1 MRKPSSPVIPVLLS
15 VFLLK
20 FLQRC
25 LHYKLQVVFSRS
37 LRRKIQINLH
47 FARSKCNLIGM
58 SKRTPPTHP
67 QARRHI
73 IALGKRLRAA
83 RLRRKMTQP
92 MLAERVG
99 VSVPTIGKLE
109 DGDPSTSMATM
120 LRVLTVLGLAEDID
134 LLAAQDTLGR
144 SLQDSELK
152 RAMPTPQ
159 KKIDRP
165 PPIKAPPGDM
175 TARARAALTVPAP
188 PARKKS

>member
-1 MRKPSSPVIPVLLS
+1 MP
-15 VFLLK
+15 
-20 FLQRC
+20 
-25 LHYKLQVVFSRS
+25 
-37 LRRKIQINLH
+37 
-47 FARSKCNLIGM
+47 
-58 SKRTPPTHP
+58 KRTPPTHP

-73 IALGKRLRAA
+73 VALGKRLRAA

-109 DGDPSTSMATM
+109 DGDPSTSLATM
-120 LRVLTVLGLAEDID
+120 LRVLAVLGMAADID

-152 RAMPTPQ
+152 RAMPTSSGN
-159 KKIDRP
+159 KRP
-165 PPIKAPPGDM
+165 PVAPPGDPLPP
-175 TARARAALTVPAP
+175 RARATSSVPAR